1 MQFGA
6 QGYIRLPSDS
16 VISDALEASGG
27 LSEEADRVR
36 IAREMNLSSQIGNHT
51 KLYMFALYDRDVP
64 VISPVKATDTVKTST
79 TGGSVSSSGV
89 VNLNSATLTELDG
102 LPSVGPVTAQKIIDW
117 RDDNGGF
124 KSVDDLKQVKGI
136 GDALFEKIKD
146 HVTVD

>member
-1 MQFGA
+1 
-6 QGYIRLPSDS
+6 
-16 VISDALEASGG
+16 
-27 LSEEADRVR
+27 
-36 IAREMNLSSQIGNHT
+36 
-51 KLYMFALYDRDVP
+51 MFALYDRDVP